1 MRYLFPMVFIV
12 LTSTAHAEIYKC
24 VSGGKTVFSQQPC
37 APDAATVTPKYV
49 QPSADSI
56 AQRKDATE
64 KMSATSKDID
74 REHRIMDIDLEMQ
87 RLDESERQTQNKRLL
102 ELRVLEEQG
111 RYANNNLAGATWEQ
125 SLAMK
130 MQAVNGRYDSELKII
145 ESRRQA
151 LQGERDRLTKQ
162 TKAD

>member
-1 MRYLFPMVFIV
+1 MRYLVFMLVAI
-12 LTSTAHAEIYKC
+12 SAPAAHAEIYKC

-37 APDAATVTPKYV
+37 APDASTVTPKYV
-49 QPSADSI
+49 QPSAESV
-56 AQRKDATE
+56 AQRKEATE
-64 KMSATSKDID
+64 KLSASSKNID
-74 REHRIMDIDLEMQ
+74 REHRIMEIDLEMQ
-87 RLDESERQTQNKRLL
+87 RLDESEQVTQNNRLL
-102 ELRVLEEQG
+102 ELRRLEEQG

-162 TKAD
+162 SRAD

>member
-24 VSGGKTVFSQQPC
+24 VSGGETVFSQQPC
-37 APDAATVTPKYV
+37 APGAATVTPKYV
-49 QPSADSI
+49 QPSADSVI
-56 AQRKDATE
+56 QRKEATE
-64 KMSATSKDID
+64 KLSASSKNID
-74 REHRIMDIDLEMQ
+74 REHRIMEVDLEMQ
-87 RLDESERQTQNKRLL
+87 RLDESEQVTQNNRLL
-102 ELRVLEEQG
+102 ELRRLEEQG

-125 SLAMK
+125 SLATK

-162 TKAD
+162 SKAD